1 MSTSGSY
8 DNTSTMTEIIY
19 DAFALINVID
29 DGETMPADQ
38 WAYGKRKL
46 NELMALFSNHR
57 GLWLIDDIT
66 ITLTPGTTSYDIGVG
81 LDIDEPKPRRIID
94 ARRVMSG
101 GNEIPID
108 VVSRQEY
115 MSNPNKSLQSPAN
128 MVYYDPRRD
137 NGILYVWPT
146 GTDTEDT
153 IIVTAQRPIQDFD
166 TEGNNPDLP
175 KEWILCI
182 KYQLA
187 TVIAP
192 KYLGGVVPADVKIL
206 ADQFLASLINSDEE
220 KTSVFIS

>member
-19 DAFALINVID
+19 DAFALCNIID
-29 DGETMPADQ
+29 DGETLPADQ
-38 WAYGKRKL
+38 WEYGKRKL
-46 NELMALFSNHR
+46 NELMALFSQHR

-66 ITLTPGTTSYDIGVG
+66 VTLVPGTKSYTVGTG
-81 LDIDEPKPRRIID
+81 LDIAQPKPQRIID
-94 ARRVMSG
+94 ARRVTSG
-101 GNEIPID
+101 GSEIPID
-108 VVSRQEY
+108 VVSREEY
-115 MSNPNKSLQSPAN
+115 SSIPNKALQSPTN

-137 NGILYVWPT
+137 NGVLYVWPT
-146 GTDTEDT
+146 GTADEDT
-153 IIVTAQRPIQDFD
+153 VILTTQRPIQDFD

-192 KYLGGVVPADVKIL
+192 KYLGGVVPADIKIL
-206 ADQFLASLINSDEE
+206 ADQFLSSLILSDEE